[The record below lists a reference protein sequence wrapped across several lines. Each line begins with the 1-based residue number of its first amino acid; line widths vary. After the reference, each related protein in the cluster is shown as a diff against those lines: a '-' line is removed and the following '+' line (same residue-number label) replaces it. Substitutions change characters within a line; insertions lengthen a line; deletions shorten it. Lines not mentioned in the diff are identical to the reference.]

1 MGGLAPDVFYSQV
14 ILGGNTPTN
23 GLINLFQN
31 PQRTNFFDPIR
42 TFRFTVSRTF

>member
-1 MGGLAPDVFYSQV
+1 VNQF
-14 ILGGNTPTN
+14 N
-23 GLINLFQN
+23 N